1 MNLKYALFI
10 AVGLACFSNNAF
22 AARQYS
28 QEEIDF
34 VTQKANK
41 GDAASQEVLGE
52 IYQTG
57 DYGVEKDSF
66 AAKDWYEKAIQ
77 LGNVN
82 AMNNL
87 ANMYSEGDGV
97 PQDYAKAMELL
108 KKADSL
114 GSEYAA
120 YNIASMYDSGEGV
133 TKNTAKAIE
142 WYEIA
147 TRKGNGSAFN
157 NLGVIYKYGD
167 GVPKNLTKAKEYF
180 KQACLHKSAKGC
192 ENYRKLNIQ

>member
-1 MNLKYALFI
+1 MNFKYALLI

-57 DYGVEKDSF
+57 DYGPEKDPF
-66 AAKDWYEKAIQ
+66 AAKDWYEKAVQ
-77 LGNVN
+77 LGDVN

-87 ANMYSEGDGV
+87 ANMYRHGDGV
-97 PQDYAKAMELL
+97 PQDYAKAIELL

-114 GSEYAA
+114 GNKKAA
-120 YNIASMYDSGEGV
+120 FNIAVMYEDGEGV
-133 TKNTAKAIE
+133 PKNISTAMDWYKKA
-142 WYEIA
+142 A
-147 TRKGNGSAFN
+147 NNGNSLAMN
-157 NLGVIYKYGD
+157 NLGVNYHD
-167 GVPKNLTKAKEYF
+167 GLDVTKNINTAKEYF
-180 KQACLHKSAKGC
+180 KQACLHKNPKGC
-192 ENYRKLNIQ
+192 ENYKKLNNQ